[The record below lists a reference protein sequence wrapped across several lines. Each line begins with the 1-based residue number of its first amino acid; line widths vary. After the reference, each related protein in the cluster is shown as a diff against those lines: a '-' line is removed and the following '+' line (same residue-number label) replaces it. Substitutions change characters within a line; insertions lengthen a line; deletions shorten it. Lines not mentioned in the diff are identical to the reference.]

1 MASNPLPS
9 GKRLFT
15 NFLILFESIDSLNLM
30 CGDNSNPIF
39 FQFSS
44 YINSTSFEFKSISM
58 IPTRSLLQ
66 KNINIMF
73 HLFFPSNWI

>member
-1 MASNPLPS
+1 MASKPLPS

-15 NFLILFESIDSLNLM
+15 NFLILFESIDLSNLR

-44 YINSTSFEFKSISM
+44 YINSTLFEFKSISM
-58 IPTRSLLQ
+58 IPTLSLLQ
-66 KNINIMF
+66 KILNQK
-73 HLFFPSNWI
+73 